1 MEEKD
6 IVRELSIP
14 IHQAKGWLKLLGI
27 VSIIYGIL
35 LIIPIVTIIICWLPI
50 WLGVILFR
58 AGNQIDYAYS
68 SGDKHSLINSL
79 NNIKTYFIINGV
91 LLLLGLIGIGLVIL
105 FVGGT
110 ILTLLGQ

>member
-1 MEEKD
+1 MEERD

-14 IHQAKGWLKLLGI
+14 IYQAKGWLKLLGI
-27 VSIIYGIL
+27 VSVIYGVL
-35 LIIPIVTIIICWLPI
+35 LIFPIFTIIICWLPI
-50 WLGVILFR
+50 WLGVLLFR
-58 AGNQIDYAYS
+58 AGNQIDFAYS

-91 LLLLGLIGIGLVIL
+91 LLLLGLIGIGLAVL

-110 ILTLLGQ
+110 IFSLLGQ